1 MFALPFSRFT
11 ILTGSV
17 LFFLLAVLSLVFYLE
32 RIIFIDISYQLFF
45 MLKDDTFAIQ
55 HNRIGAFF
63 TMAFPLLASKL
74 SLPLKQ
80 VMQLYSVG
88 FVIYYFTIFLLI
100 TAWLKNY
107 RLGLVLLF
115 FCTLFAANT

>member
-32 RIIFIDISYQLFF
+32 RVIFIDISYQLFF
-45 MLKDDTFAIQ
+45 MLKDGTIAIQ
-55 HNRIGAFF
+55 HNQIGAFF
-63 TMAFPLLASKL
+63 TIAFTLLTSKL

-115 FCTLFAANT
+115 FCTLFALNT